1 MLGPLGETNV
11 LKHRATISVGTAALV
26 AAWIGYSPSAGAN
39 PACPYDMN
47 TQSGKDAFQQAIVAS
62 SQQVGQNQQ
71 SYGPNGNQ
79 TAAIADINKQ
89 RNMSNIIL
97 ACQGIESTPLAPIEL
112 PKEPEPPVAANT
124 PSSGV
129 DCTQL
134 KGAYDSLGPV
144 VDIGDAVAKLNKM
157 PGLSQVQGTSLALCG
172 IDAIPNAIGNPSL
185 ENQQRVADA
194 GCGAVNYFTNGL
206 IDLCGTTPVGSN

>member
-1 MLGPLGETNV
+1 MMKLA
-11 LKHRATISVGTAALV
+11 ATLSVGAAALAATCV
-26 AAWIGYSPSAGAN
+26 AYSPIAQADE
-39 PACPYDMN
+39 CPNVNDTASLKQAEGPFY
-47 TQSGKDAFQQAIVAS
+47 QRYSSGDPQ
-62 SQQVGQNQQ
+62 
-71 SYGPNGNQ
+71 
-79 TAAIADINKQ
+79 AAIDWANFLSSCATGVPYEAGP
-89 RNMSNIIL
+89 RM
-97 ACQGIESTPLAPIEL
+97 IEPVARPDLN
-112 PKEPEPPVAANT
+112 PEPSPPTQASE
-124 PSSGV
+124 PSNGV

-194 GCGAVNYFTNGL
+194 SCGALSYFTSGI
-206 IDLCGTTPVGSN
+206 IDLCGTTPVGSH